1 MNFCTTRPPNSENLR
16 DDIVRNVNQRV
27 RVAYAAS
34 ADAVSTGPNATD
46 ETEVK
51 KRKREYAIDTSSFR
65 SARRDQEELVNSS
78 RTSSNAE
85 YFVAL
90 MLKEQAKQ
98 RLLRRDRQRGYRQR
112 QNDLLLSLKNETLQ
126 LRDEIQTLEKRRS
139 AVISVTPIQEC
150 LWGVVVEYFH
160 VFRFGVRST
169 AMNFLEA
176 SAQLKFLERTMTLDV
191 VTNSGFGPK
200 ALLASWSRLSTSLQG
215 IEVELLNAK
224 RESENSLVATIT
236 TALTM
241 TQHTLKTQFPHLCH
255 SSSSLEKKLLH
266 QEIVMPGTV
275 QFTWD
280 STCGRI
286 TSALGRSDMLAPILQ
301 LVGSVDDLSRVF
313 EYSAVLG

>member
-51 KRKREYAIDTSSFR
+51 KRKREYAIDTSSFK

-112 QNDLLLSLKNETLQ
+112 QNDLLLSLKNELQ

-200 ALLASWSRLSTSLQG
+200 ALLASWSRLSTLLQG

-236 TALTM
+236 ATFTL
-241 TQHTLKTQFPHLCH
+241 TQHTLKTQLPHLCH

-266 QEIVMPGTV
+266 QEIVMPGTG

-286 TSALGRSDMLAPILQ
+286 TSALSRSDMLAPILQ

-313 EYSAVLG
+313 EYFTVLG